1 MCGRSK
7 DEVPLEVDHLLAV
20 ANGGTDELAN
30 LATLC
35 RDCNGGKSAYRFA
48 DYRTINIAPPDL
60 EDHFV
65 FFKDDPVGDFSRY
78 HLYLYYKQGGQGEA
92 AQSKFHHT
100 WTISRTAFATS
111 SNPAALEQRRRT
123 EEAKAF
129 VVAIRRALVAE
140 GARIA
145 QNEDGLCKLEA

>member
-7 DEVPLEVDHLLAV
+7 DELPLEVDHLLAV

-35 RDCNGGKSAYRFA
+35 RDCNAGKSAYRFT
-48 DYRTINIAPPDL
+48 DYRTVSVAPPDL
-60 EDHFV
+60 DTHFA

-78 HLYLYYKQGGQGEA
+78 HLYLYYKQQGQGEA
-92 AQSKFHHT
+92 GDAKFHRA

-111 SNPAALEQRRRT
+111 SSPAALEQRRRG
-123 EEAKAF
+123 EEASAF
-129 VVAIRRALVAE
+129 VIEIRRALVAE
-140 GARIA
+140 GKRIV
-145 QNEDGLCKLEA
+145 QTEEGLCKVDG